1 MLQIRGRRN
10 PFTGRKRI
18 SSVSMSGD
26 SRRRKHFVE
35 INLLFVVRRDEL
47 LKYTTD
53 LTNQYMLVCR
63 TVPIIKYIL
72 SE

>member
-1 MLQIRGRRN
+1 M
-10 PFTGRKRI
+10 
-18 SSVSMSGD
+18 
-26 SRRRKHFVE
+26 E
-35 INLLFVVRRDEL
+35 INLLFVVGRDEL

-53 LTNQYMLVCR
+53 LTNQYMSVCR